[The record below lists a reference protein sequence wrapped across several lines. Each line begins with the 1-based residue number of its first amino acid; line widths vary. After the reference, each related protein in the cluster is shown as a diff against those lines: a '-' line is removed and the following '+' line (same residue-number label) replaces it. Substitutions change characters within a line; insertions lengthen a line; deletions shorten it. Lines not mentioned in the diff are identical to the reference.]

1 MSSDAQN
8 HNLILT
14 SLDGSD
20 PPCLPPSNLVNPDPA
35 LLGPGFLRVTDEEHA
50 HVLETCLGVARVSPA
65 AFLKT
70 RVLARLD
77 VLPARALDL
86 AMLEALRTLGSLTHH
101 DETISER
108 RERALRAH
116 GLGETIPA
124 ESAVRPARA
133 RVGGLLAAS
142 ADVSF
147 PAAPFDDPRVLE
159 TLAGLGMRAGV
170 TCAAVLEAA
179 LAAERLMRVDA
190 AAAKHQGLAVLRYLE
205 TPEGARLLS
214 PEKPSRKAKS
224 LFGSLFAGSAVSFG
238 SKPAAADDTTRRG
251 AEEEEASEN
260 AGVLDHRAFVARLA
274 RVAWA
279 PVATAPA
286 DGDASRRAPSLRRS
300 AQGGARRFRF
310 RRIGRSVFTRRPE
323 WRPEWR
329 PPSGH
334 ARVVPPPLGRVAV
347 FRLNA
352 RARGGAAVVRGRGR
366 VRVADAAARGDAR
379 EAAPRLRGGARD
391 GARRSRRP
399 RVGRRRAPRLRGAHH
414 DARHGGVRGGR
425 HGRSL
430 LAPSSVVS
438 FEERAAHGDDVRRR

>member
-1 MSSDAQN
+1 M
-8 HNLILT
+8 T

-20 PPCLPPSNLVNPDPA
+20 PPCLPPSNPVNPDPA

-101 DETISER
+101 DETISELIANAPFVR
-108 RERALRAH
+108 TGSGKRFPPKALYD
-116 GLGETIPA
+116 P
-124 ESAVRPARA
+124 
-133 RVGGLLAAS
+133 RVPELAALLAAS

-170 TCAAVLEAA
+170 TRAAVLEAA

-238 SKPAAADDTTRRG
+238 SKPAAADDTTRRD

-286 DGDASRRAPSLRRS
+286 DGDASAAPP
-300 AQGGARRFRF
+300 RF
-310 RRIGRSVFTRRPE
+310 
-323 WRPEWR
+323 
-329 PPSGH
+329 
-334 ARVVPPPLGRVAV
+334 VAEAIKQ
-347 FRLNA
+347 A
-352 RARGGAAVVRGRGR
+352 RA
-366 VRVADAAARGDAR
+366 
-379 EAAPRLRGGARD
+379 
-391 GARRSRRP
+391 
-399 RVGRRRAPRLRGAHH
+399 
-414 DARHGGVRGGR
+414 
-425 HGRSL
+425 
-430 LAPSSVVS
+430 
-438 FEERAAHGDDVRRR
+438 